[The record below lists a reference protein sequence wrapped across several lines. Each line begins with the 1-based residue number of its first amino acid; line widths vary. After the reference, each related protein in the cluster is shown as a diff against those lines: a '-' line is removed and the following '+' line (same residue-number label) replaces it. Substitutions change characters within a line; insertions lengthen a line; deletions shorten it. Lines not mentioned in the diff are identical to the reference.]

1 MQSGD
6 RLYTTFLDD
15 GKAFSQNIH
24 HLLLKLSSRPNS
36 VEFLRQLLRNAHSL
50 KSEAAYIGIDEVTS
64 IAHQMETTINLAL
77 TGKELLSSRKVDDL
91 IFSNDRIGE
100 ILDFLLS
107 GGDSKETISVEG
119 TKDSETS
126 PAHALSDGGLLSG
139 LKERDGTSIPSIV
152 GTALPDFSPFET
164 NLLKEARRR
173 GEGLYRLFLN
183 ISRDAAMPFAKAYL
197 LLSNLEQVSNVIRTI
212 PLFRP
217 DQDISANGDDFRSLT
232 IFLTSKGAVKQLYQA
247 VHIDQVDSISLTPVS
262 YAAVLES
269 EGEEDEGVHGDV
281 SATIRVEPRLL
292 NLLAGYIDELK
303 LSLHQ
308 LERRIDRRKE
318 EPEAVASNLA
328 ELGNLIEGLESVG
341 KTLSKV
347 RLSEL
352 FAGYPGYVAE
362 MAQRLGK
369 KVRLVLSGGE
379 LDVDRRIAELLGE
392 TILHLLRN
400 GVDHGIE
407 FPGERLKA
415 GKDEEGTIRLDVH
428 RGAGG
433 LSLSVS
439 DDGRGIDKEKLSARL
454 GEDLT
459 LEGDA
464 EGTDGGRANKLAALL
479 ARPGITTKD
488 EATDL
493 SGRGFGLD
501 IVYRKIG
508 RIEGAY
514 LEAESED
521 GKGTRFT
528 ITIPGG
534 ASFITL
540 KMVRCEQL
548 VLAVPERSILSVEE
562 ASDGTFG
569 GDAEGRLE
577 WNGIPVFSPD
587 GRLFRTDRLPPQ
599 ELVLIMQHLDR
610 KGAFLVDELLFT
622 REVPEEQFTLFVEES
637 PFLYRSSIGGRK
649 SGFLY
654 LSPSVVAIN

>member
-1 MQSGD
+1 M
-6 RLYTTFLDD
+6 
-15 GKAFSQNIH
+15 
-24 HLLLKLSSRPNS
+24 
-36 VEFLRQLLRNAHSL
+36 
-50 KSEAAYIGIDEVTS
+50 
-64 IAHQMETTINLAL
+64 
-77 TGKELLSSRKVDDL
+77 
-91 IFSNDRIGE
+91 
-100 ILDFLLS
+100 
-107 GGDSKETISVEG
+107 
-119 TKDSETS
+119 
-126 PAHALSDGGLLSG
+126 
-139 LKERDGTSIPSIV
+139 
-152 GTALPDFSPFET
+152 
-164 NLLKEARRR
+164 
-173 GEGLYRLFLN
+173 
-183 ISRDAAMPFAKAYL
+183 
-197 LLSNLEQVSNVIRTI
+197 
-212 PLFRP
+212 
-217 DQDISANGDDFRSLT
+217 
-232 IFLTSKGAVKQLYQA
+232 
-247 VHIDQVDSISLTPVS
+247 
-262 YAAVLES
+262 
-269 EGEEDEGVHGDV
+269 
-281 SATIRVEPRLL
+281 
-292 NLLAGYIDELK
+292 
-303 LSLHQ
+303 
-308 LERRIDRRKE
+308 
-318 EPEAVASNLA
+318 
-328 ELGNLIEGLESVG
+328 
-341 KTLSKV
+341 
-347 RLSEL
+347 
-352 FAGYPGYVAE
+352 
-362 MAQRLGK
+362 
-369 KVRLVLSGGE
+369 
-379 LDVDRRIAELLGE
+379 
-392 TILHLLRN
+392 RN